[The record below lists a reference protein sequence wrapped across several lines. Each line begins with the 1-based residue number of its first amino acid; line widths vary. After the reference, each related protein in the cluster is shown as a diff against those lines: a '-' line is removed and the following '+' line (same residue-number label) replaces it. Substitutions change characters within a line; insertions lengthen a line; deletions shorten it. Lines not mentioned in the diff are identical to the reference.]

1 MLSRS
6 HPPSAA
12 RRGAWTALALCAALA
27 RPVPV
32 GAQDSSSVAAAAG
45 QPAIRWRSV
54 FTAYADNTEFFTPY
68 RLGETI
74 LGTQFTTALSI
85 VPRPGVE
92 VLAGG
97 FGDYRYGSEHFLDQV
112 KPVLSLRFR
121 ARNESRESIGVLG
134 TLITERRHGF
144 LEPVQVTTLELTRPI
159 EYGAQWIERRRW
171 MRADIFLDWQHA
183 LRDRQ
188 REVFDYG
195 GVAALTPAPW
205 LALEAQ
211 LHGVHRG
218 GQGYLGAERVTNNV
232 VSAAGLRLAHAL
244 PLLGASELAAFR
256 VHGHGNIDP
265 AAPDSEPAHGFGI
278 YTRGAI
284 TPWRWTQIFGIY
296 WRARD
301 FVSAEGDRNYSSE
314 GFTYT
319 RYYRSP
325 RSYIEL
331 GVARR
336 VPMSHGFA
344 LDTELRLHRMDHQ
357 PSTDPIFG
365 KTWEYSYRL
374 VARVPVEV
382 VLGGSR

>member
-1 MLSRS
+1 MHLRS
-6 HPPSAA
+6 YLPFAWP
-12 RRGAWTALALCAALA
+12 RRAWVALALCALLA
-27 RPVPV
+27 WPAR
-32 GAQDSSSVAAAAG
+32 AQDAVAITTAA
-45 QPAIRWRSV
+45 PPPSIVWRSI

-74 LGTQFTTALSI
+74 IGAQFSTALSI
-85 VPRPGVE
+85 VPRPGIE

-121 ARNESRESIGVLG
+121 AADDSRESIGVLG

-159 EYGAQWIERRRW
+159 EYGGQWIERRRW
-171 MRADIFLDWQHA
+171 MRSDLFLDWQHV
-183 LRDRQ
+183 LSDKQ

-195 GVAALTPAPW
+195 GVLALTPAPW
-205 LALEAQ
+205 LTIEGQ
-211 LHGVHRG
+211 VHGVHHG
-218 GQGYLGAERVTNNV
+218 GQAYFGSERVTNNLV
-232 VSAAGLRLAHAL
+232 TAAGIRLAHAL
-244 PLLGASELAAFR
+244 PVLGASELAVFR

-265 AAPDSEPAHGFGI
+265 AAPDSEPSRGFGI
-278 YTRGAI
+278 YTRGAV
-284 TPWRWTQIFGIY
+284 TPWRWTQLFGIY

-301 FVSAEGDRNYSSE
+301 FLSAEGDRNYSSE
-314 GFTYT
+314 GITYA

-325 RSYIEL
+325 RTYIEL

-336 VPMSHGFA
+336 VPISHGFA
-344 LDTELRLHRMDHQ
+344 LDTELRFHRMDHQ
-357 PSTDPIFG
+357 TSTDPIFG

-374 VARVPVEV
+374 VARVPVDMM
-382 VLGGSR
+382 LGGPKR